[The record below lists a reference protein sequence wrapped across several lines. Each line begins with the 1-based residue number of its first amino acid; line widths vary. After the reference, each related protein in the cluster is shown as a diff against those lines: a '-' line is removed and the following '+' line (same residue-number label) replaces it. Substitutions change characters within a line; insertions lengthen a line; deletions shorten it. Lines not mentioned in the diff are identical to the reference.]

1 MITPKGGYLANGSRH
16 SEGGIQLLDGR
27 TGAHLGEVERGEF
40 LTVFSRTAYQ
50 NNKSTIDAL
59 LNASLYRGGAPIE
72 GRKYADGGII
82 DLGTKAGAGGDTAA
96 VNVTLAQAQ
105 IAEMRRLNDA
115 FTAFPKQLSA
125 VVVYE
130 QQQKQ
135 NQEAARIENRANG

>member
-1 MITPKGGYLANGSRH
+1 M
-16 SEGGIQLLDGR
+16 
-27 TGAHLGEVERGEF
+27 
-40 LTVFSRTAYQ
+40 
-50 NNKSTIDAL
+50 
-59 LNASLYRGGAPIE
+59 
-72 GRKYADGGII
+72 I